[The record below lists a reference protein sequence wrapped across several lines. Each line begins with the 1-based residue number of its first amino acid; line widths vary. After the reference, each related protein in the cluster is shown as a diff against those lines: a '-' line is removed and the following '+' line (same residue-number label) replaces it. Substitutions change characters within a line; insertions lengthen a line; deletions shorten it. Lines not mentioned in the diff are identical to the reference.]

1 MTDGVT
7 EWQCHLLR
15 CPGQLKMGKW
25 AFQDWIC
32 NSYRAHDFEIF
43 YESIVLSSIV
53 ETKLSIWK
61 YLCQPFMKISNDTS
75 NSKSGWAV
83 SCYQK
88 DITFGLCLRCIAC
101 FSKFSDLYLGWF
113 HVKHEQVLCI
123 WDYKLTRQILIL
135 VWRPEVRSFKWSVSQ
150 RNIEKM
156 RLVLRCP
163 TENMIDLNV

>member
-1 MTDGVT
+1 
-7 EWQCHLLR
+7 
-15 CPGQLKMGKW
+15 MGKW
-25 AFQDWIC
+25 VFQDWIC

-123 WDYKLTRQILIL
+123 WDDYKLTRQILIL

>member
-1 MTDGVT
+1 MDPSTTCLPLGAGQHNFQIKKISNT
-7 EWQCHLLR
+7 HQETFLGHLKK
-15 CPGQLKMGKW
+15 PS
-25 AFQDWIC
+25 
-32 NSYRAHDFEIF
+32 NAHQEPFPTQ
-43 YESIVLSSIV
+43 VK
-53 ETKLSIWK
+53 T
-61 YLCQPFMKISNDTS
+61 FMKISTDTS

-113 HVKHEQVLCI
+113 HVKHEQVPCI
-123 WDYKLTRQILIL
+123 WDDYKLTRQILIL